1 MGQIVGREGNAGA
14 TRRTL
19 PCHLWQ
25 KVTLIID
32 GIDQRVTTPEAIVAY
47 VDLLGWVDWNANKGN
62 VSMVLVVDDG
72 CGVQLAF
79 RTW

>member
-1 MGQIVGREGNAGA
+1 MI
-14 TRRTL
+14 
-19 PCHLWQ
+19 
-25 KVTLIID
+25 LIID